1 MTSKIPGEI
10 TGIFGSQRVLNGE
23 PGRPHFG
30 VDIAAPEGTPVKAPA
45 DGVVLLAHPDM
56 YFSGGTVII
65 DHGHGHG
72 LSSAYLHMK
81 EVWVREGDR
90 LGQSD
95 PIGTVGATGRVAGV
109 HLDWRFN
116 WFEER
121 LDAMLIAGPMPE

>member
-10 TGIFGSQRVLNGE
+10 TGLFGSQRVLNGE

-30 VDIAAPEGTPVKAPA
+30 VDVAAPEGTLVKAPA
-45 DGVVLLAHPDM
+45 DGVVLLAHPEM

-65 DHGHGHG
+65 DHGHG

-90 LGQSD
+90 LDQGD
-95 PIGTVGATGRVAGV
+95 PRSAPWAPRAG
-109 HLDWRFN
+109 
-116 WFEER
+116 
-121 LDAMLIAGPMPE
+121 